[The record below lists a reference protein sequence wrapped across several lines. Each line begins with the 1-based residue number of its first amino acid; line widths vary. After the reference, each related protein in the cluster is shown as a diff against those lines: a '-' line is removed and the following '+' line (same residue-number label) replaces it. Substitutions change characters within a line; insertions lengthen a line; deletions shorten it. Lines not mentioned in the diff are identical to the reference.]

1 MFNRRT
7 RDGAHGVEWF
17 YKALTQVVGL
27 YKIMPRSSRSFLL
40 FGKFDQIAIY
50 KFLACFCSLLM
61 TMMVY
66 WYPVHYFDGTNKQRR
81 TSR

>member
-40 FGKFDQIAIY
+40 FGKFDQIAIH
-50 KFLACFCSLLM
+50 KFLACFCLSFDDDDGILVPSSL
-61 TMMVY
+61 
-66 WYPVHYFDGTNKQRR
+66 F
-81 TSR
+81 